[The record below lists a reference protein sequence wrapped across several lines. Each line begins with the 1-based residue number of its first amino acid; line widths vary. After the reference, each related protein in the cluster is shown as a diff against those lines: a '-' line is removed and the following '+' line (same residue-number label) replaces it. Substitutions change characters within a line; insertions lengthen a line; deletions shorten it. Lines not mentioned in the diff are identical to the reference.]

1 MPLPVKPEETQDSL
15 SERRKTCRRQALDLL
30 ARREHSRL
38 ELERKLLAR
47 SYPRDTTNEVL
58 DALEVEGLLEET
70 RFIES
75 FVRARIDKGQGPTRI
90 RADLIQRGID
100 EAHIQV
106 GLREACQDWGVLAA
120 KVRRKRFGMDMPSDF
135 TERARQMR
143 FLQYRGFEGGQIET
157 ALDPAV
163 DPD

>member
-1 MPLPVKPEETQDSL
+1 
-15 SERRKTCRRQALDLL
+15 
-30 ARREHSRL
+30 
-38 ELERKLLAR
+38 
-47 SYPRDTTNEVL
+47 VL
-58 DALEVEGLLEET
+58 DVLEAEGLLEEA

-106 GLREACQDWGVLAA
+106 GLREACQDWDVLAA
-120 KVRRKRFGMDMPSDF
+120 KVRRKRFGMNMPSDF

-143 FLQYRGFEGGQIET
+143 FLQYRGFERGQIEA
-157 ALDPAV
+157 ALDLAAES
-163 DPD
+163 D